1 MKYQI
6 IKEINI
12 GDYNDP
18 IIWEAVLGE
27 FDSKKEVDDY
37 KKSLIKEKPYLRY
50 DQLYI
55 REVE

>member
-6 IKEINI
+6 IREVNI

-18 IIWEAVLGE
+18 IIWEAVLEE
-27 FDSKKEVDDY
+27 FDSKDEADDY
-37 KKSLIKEKPYLRY
+37 KKSLIKERPYLRF
-50 DQLYI
+50 DRLYI